1 MNWRNTFHTKITKNT
16 KKMKSEEVERLAK
29 EIVDIAY
36 QIHVE
41 LGPGLFESVY
51 EEVFC
56 IELEQRNIPYQ
67 RQHPVDIFYKEH
79 RIEKAF
85 KCDIFVDEKI
95 MVELKSIDQI
105 RKIDQKQI
113 LNYLRLAGL
122 SLGFLIN
129 FNEVLIKNGIQRIAN

>member
-1 MNWRNTFHTKITKNT
+1 MDLERR
-16 KKMKSEEVERLAK
+16 ERLAK

-56 IELEQRNIPYQ
+56 IELDKRGIPYK
-67 RQHPVDIFYKEH
+67 RQCPIDIFYKEH
-79 RIEKAF
+79 RVEKAF
-85 KCDIFVDEKI
+85 KCDIFVDEMI
-95 MVELKSIDQI
+95 MVELKSVDQVK
-105 RKIDQKQI
+105 KIDQKQI
-113 LNYLRLAGL
+113 LNYMRLAGL

-129 FNEVLIKNGIQRIAN
+129 FNEVLIKNGIQRFAN

>member
-1 MNWRNTFHTKITKNT
+1 
-16 KKMKSEEVERLAK
+16 MKSDEIEILAK
-29 EIVDIAY
+29 GIVDIAY

-56 IELEQRNIPYQ
+56 IELMRRNVSFK
-67 RQHPVDIFYKEH
+67 RQHSIDIFYKEY
-79 RIEKAF
+79 RIERAF
-85 KCDIFVDEKI
+85 KCDILVDEQI
-95 MVELKSIDQI
+95 IIELKSVELIQ
-105 RKIDQKQI
+105 KLHQKQL
-113 LNYLRLAGL
+113 LNYLKLTGL